1 VRWCAPG
8 ALVTARWRPELLG
21 VRRRSLRTG
30 GRLAATGR
38 HLVVAGLRAH
48 RELRSR
54 TRAPGVLGV
63 RRRSLRTGGECTS
76 EPICYNGAQSFYA
89 ANIMSLTL
97 SDVSLFTKRSIYTM
111 LQAGRL
117 NPDNQRNANNATFLA
132 EPLEELNETHNTSY
146 TRAVVVLAGMN
157 NVLNV
162 VDVYMKAHES
172 LLYYPFYNW
181 AEYGATYVF
190 IAY

>member
-1 VRWCAPG
+1 VP
-8 ALVTARWRPELLG
+8 LKRPEPG
-21 VRRRSLRTG
+21 WSPSG
-30 GRLAATGR
+30 DWR
-38 HLVVAGLRAH
+38 HLAVAGLREH
-48 RELRSR
+48 RELRS
-54 TRAPGVLGV
+54 
-63 RRRSLRTGGECTS
+63 RTGGECTS
-76 EPICYNGAQSFYA
+76 EPICYNGAQSFYT

-97 SDVSLFTKRSIYTM
+97 SDISLFTKRAIYTM

-146 TRAVVVLAGMN
+146 TRAVVVLVGMD
-157 NVLNV
+157 NVRDV